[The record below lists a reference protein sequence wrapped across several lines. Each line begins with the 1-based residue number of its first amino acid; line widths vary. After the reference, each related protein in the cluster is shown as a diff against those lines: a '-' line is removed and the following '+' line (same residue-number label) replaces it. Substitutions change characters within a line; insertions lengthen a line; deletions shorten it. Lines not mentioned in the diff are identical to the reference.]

1 MRPFTLNAV
10 LVFRKR
16 QEDIAQHRYFEACRS
31 HAAVSARLDAEK
43 VLFAEVVN
51 DRDRRQQE
59 GVEINALLFYEERI
73 AYLDKTIK
81 AMSKTLAE
89 KAALVSQEL
98 NNLQQKNRERQIM
111 EKLKEQQNRAWQE
124 HLNKKERAM
133 FDEIAVIRHAANQE
147 EQGRKG

>member
-1 MRPFTLNAV
+1 MRPFTLDAV
-10 LVFRKR
+10 LVFRKK

-31 HAAVSARLDAEK
+31 HAAVSSRLDAEK
-43 VLFAEVVN
+43 GLFAEVVT
-51 DRDRRQQE
+51 DRERQQRE
-59 GVEINALLFYEERI
+59 GVEINTLLFYEERI
-73 AYLDKTIK
+73 AYLDNAIK
-81 AMSKTLAE
+81 AMNKTLAE

-111 EKLKEQQNRAWQE
+111 EKLKEQQNKAWQE

-147 EQGRKG
+147 EHERKG

>member
-1 MRPFTLNAV
+1 MRPFTLDAV

-31 HAAVSARLDAEK
+31 HAAVSSRLDAEK
-43 VLFAEVVN
+43 GLFAEVVT
-51 DRDRRQQE
+51 DRERQQRE
-59 GVEINALLFYEERI
+59 GVEINTLLFYEERI
-73 AYLDKTIK
+73 AYLDNAIQ

-111 EKLKEQQNRAWQE
+111 EKLKEQQNKAWQE

-147 EQGRKG
+147 EHERKG

>member
-1 MRPFTLNAV
+1 MRPFTLDAV
-10 LVFRKR
+10 LVFRKK

-31 HAAVSARLDAEK
+31 HAAVSSRLDAEK
-43 VLFAEVVN
+43 GLFAEMVT
-51 DRDRRQQE
+51 DRERQQRE
-59 GVEINALLFYEERI
+59 GVEINTLLFYEERI
-73 AYLDKTIK
+73 AYLDNAIK
-81 AMSKTLAE
+81 AMNKTLAE

-111 EKLKEQQNRAWQE
+111 EKLKEQQNKAWQE

-147 EQGRKG
+147 EHERKG

>member
-1 MRPFTLNAV
+1 MRPFTLDAV

-31 HAAVSARLDAEK
+31 HAAVSSRLDAEK
-43 VLFAEVVN
+43 GLFAEVVT
-51 DRDRRQQE
+51 DRERQQRE
-59 GVEINALLFYEERI
+59 GVEINTLLFYEERI
-73 AYLDKTIK
+73 AYLDNAIK
-81 AMSKTLAE
+81 AMNKTLAE

-111 EKLKEQQNRAWQE
+111 EKLKEQQNKAWQE

-147 EQGRKG
+147 EHERKG